1 MSLKKFLI
9 KYKTTYKIY
18 LYYNLFLKHKIHT
31 KRSYYSQWGE
41 DLEIQKFFKG
51 KNNGFYLDIGCYHP
65 TMYNNTCLLFNNGW
79 RGMNIDLNQTSIDL
93 FNIARPKDLNI
104 CTAISK
110 HQKTIK
116 YYHDHLF
123 SPINTIDKNFYE
135 MHKEINTNM
144 EFREVQSNN
153 INNILENY
161 EISKKIDFINIDI
174 EGVDLE
180 VLEQIDLKKHKTDLL
195 AIETHLISGA
205 PSKDSKG
212 IYDHLIKANFELFKR
227 MGPTSLFKRI

>member
-1 MSLKKFLI
+1 
-9 KYKTTYKIY
+9 
-18 LYYNLFLKHKIHT
+18 
-31 KRSYYSQWGE
+31 
-41 DLEIQKFFKG
+41 
-51 KNNGFYLDIGCYHP
+51 
-65 TMYNNTCLLFNNGW
+65 
-79 RGMNIDLNQTSIDL
+79 
-93 FNIARPKDLNI
+93 
-104 CTAISK
+104 
-110 HQKTIK
+110 
-116 YYHDHLF
+116 
-123 SPINTIDKNFYE
+123 